1 MELKIYFLLQVFIL
15 LSVPYIEATQSILEI
30 KFGQK
35 KTDFQ
40 ILIHGKPWLTQNTS
54 KSSEIFVTA
63 NGKTMSSSD
72 GTLVVNHDLSED
84 YSGHDILGNFDRY
97 SQFNI
102 SFLFSYFT
110 T

>member
-1 MELKIYFLLQVFIL
+1 MELKIYFLLQVVIF
-15 LSVPYIEATQSILEI
+15 LSVPFIEATILEI
-30 KFGQK
+30 QFGQK

-72 GTLVVNHDLSED
+72 GTLVVNQDLSED

-97 SQFNI
+97 RI
-102 SFLFSYFT
+102 
-110 T
+110 